1 MLYNPITGETRE
13 LVSSSETT
21 QPEQPQGEI
30 TTPLQQA
37 QDPIAATANI
47 SPHPNPCHIDNEL
60 TQDPGVSTVLSKPRG
75 VDWLTGNGNDSA
87 HQQNYLLSV
96 THKNAPADPPSPP
109 SSLSR
114 HPDARDVA
122 QHVPQSFLSATCSD
136 HGPQPPGIRER
147 LVPIDTKVRGTS

>member
-13 LVSSSETT
+13 LASSSETT

-37 QDPIAATANI
+37 QDPIAATATI
-47 SPHPNPCHIDNEL
+47 SPHPNPRHIDNEP